1 LKIALAQINTTVAAL
16 EENVAKIKD
25 FGSRAVSMGA
35 DLVVFPE
42 LSVMGY
48 PPRDFLESAEFNN
61 RTRKATEELTRSSGQ
76 WVSGAGAVIGTVL
89 SKSGGGVRGLSNVA
103 LLVKDGR
110 VLSTYE
116 KVLLPSYD
124 VFDEMRYFD
133 SAPDSSPVS
142 YGGKTV
148 GLTIC
153 EDIWNDK
160 DFWMEERI
168 YTRDPVAEMA
178 KQGMEVLLNIS
189 ASPYALGKPKLRE
202 KMLGNLAAKY
212 KIPAVMVNMVGGND
226 SLVFDGGSMAFD
238 AGGRLLARAH
248 SCEEDLIV
256 VDLEGP
262 PGKTRPA
269 SSTSEEE
276 MMRVLTL
283 GLRDY
288 VGKCGFKSVVVGL
301 SGGIDSAVTAVV
313 AARSLGP
320 ENVYGVYMPS
330 QYSSKESGDDAKSLA
345 SNLGVHYYVIP
356 IEKIT
361 EAAAKTLSGEFAGLA
376 EDVTEENIQARVRG
390 MILMALSNKFGHLV
404 LATGNKSEIAAGYCT
419 LYGDM
424 VGGLGVLADIPK
436 TKVYSLAR
444 FINMDSEVIPKRT
457 VARQP
462 TAELKAGQKDQ
473 DDLPPYETL
482 DAILAAYIEER
493 KGLEEIVSMGF
504 DKDVVVD
511 VMRRVLGAEYK
522 RRQGATILKVTWK
535 AFGEGR
541 RFPIAHGY
549 RIE

>member
-16 EENVAKIKD
+16 EENVSKIKG
-25 FGSRAVSMGA
+25 FGSRAAGMGA

-42 LSVMGY
+42 LAVMGY
-48 PPRDFLESAEFNN
+48 PPRDFLESGEFIR
-61 RTRKATEELTRSSGQ
+61 RTEQASDDLARKSGE
-76 WVSGAGAVIGTVL
+76 WVPGAAAIVGTVL
-89 SKSGGGVRGLSNVA
+89 PRRGDGLKGLSNVA
-103 LLVKDGR
+103 LLVKDGAI
-110 VLSTYE
+110 LKTYE

-124 VFDEMRYFD
+124 VFDETRYFD
-133 SAPDSSPVS
+133 SAPDASPVPF
-142 YGGKTV
+142 GGKKM

-178 KQGMEVLLNIS
+178 GKGMDLLVNIS
-189 ASPYALGKPKLRE
+189 ATPYALGKPQLRQ
-202 KMLGNLAAKY
+202 KMLGDLAAKH
-212 KIPAVMVNMVGGND
+212 KVPAVLVNMVGGND
-226 SLVFDGGSMAFD
+226 SLVFDGSSMAFD
-238 AGGRLLARAH
+238 AAGRLLARAH
-248 SCEEDLIV
+248 SCEEDMV
-256 VDLEGP
+256 VLDMEGP
-262 PGKTRPA
+262 PGEIRPA
-269 SSTSEEE
+269 PAPSEEE
-276 MMRVLTL
+276 ILRVLSL

-288 VGKCGFKSVVVGL
+288 VAKCGFKSVAVGL

-313 AARSLGP
+313 AARALGP
-320 ENVYGVYMPS
+320 ENVYGVSMPS
-330 QYSSKESGDDAKSLA
+330 RYSSPESGEDARELA
-345 SNLGVHYYVIP
+345 SNLGIRFSTIP
-356 IEKIT
+356 IEKT
-361 EAAAKTLSGEFAGLA
+361 VEAMSGTLGGEFAGLQ
-376 EDVTEENIQARVRG
+376 EDVTEQNIQARIRG
-390 MILMALSNKFGHLV
+390 TILMALSNKFGHLV

-436 TKVYSLAR
+436 TKVYDIAR
-444 FINMDSEVIPKRT
+444 FINTEAEVIPSRT
-457 VARQP
+457 ITRPP
-462 TAELKAGQKDQ
+462 TAELKPGQTDQ

-482 DAILAAYIEER
+482 DAILTAYIEEK
-493 KGLEEIVSMGF
+493 KGLEEMVSMGF

-511 VMRRVLGAEYK
+511 VMRRVMGAEHK